1 MGNLTQSIL
10 KSLKLGEVA
19 VINLISSLTKKIG
32 LFLPNLVGAILI
44 LITGFLLAKFVK
56 KAANKIFAVI
66 GLNFLIEKSG
76 VNQILTGFGF
86 QKKAEELFISLIY
99 LIIIL
104 LSIIAAAEILGI
116 KIVLQSLNIFIDY
129 LPKIFG
135 SLFIFVI
142 ITYLGK
148 LAKQFIINLSNNYK
162 IEQGRYIGIII
173 EILIIT
179 FAIIIALN
187 KLGFD
192 TTIFTTNIT
201 MILTIFLGSCG
212 LAISL
217 GGKDIASKIIAG
229 LYLNNLFH
237 AGNEIEFGNLKGKI
251 INIGITTTKIETI
264 NDEKIYIPNDKLL
277 QEIIRSKN

>member
-1 MGNLTQSIL
+1 MENLTQSVL

-19 VINLISSLTKKIG
+19 IINLISSLTKKIG
-32 LFLPNLVGAILI
+32 IFLPNLVGAILI
-44 LITGFLLAKFVK
+44 LIVGFILAKFIK
-56 KAANKIFAVI
+56 KVSNKIFSII

-86 QKKAEELFISLIY
+86 QKRAEELFISLIY
-99 LIIIL
+99 LIVIL

-116 KIVLQSLNIFIDY
+116 KIVLQSLNLFIDY

-148 LAKQFIINLSNNYK
+148 LAKQFIVNISENYK
-162 IEQGRYIGIII
+162 VDQGKYIGIII
-173 EILIIT
+173 EVLIIT

-212 LAISL
+212 LAIGL
-217 GGKDIASKIIAG
+217 GGKEIARKIIAG
-229 LYLNNLFH
+229 LYINNLFH
-237 AGNEIEFGNLKGKI
+237 SGNEIEFKNIKGKI
-251 INIGITTTKIETI
+251 VHIGITTTKIETI
-264 NDEKIYIPNDKLL
+264 NGEKFYIPNDNLL
-277 QEIIRSKN
+277 KKIVKSKN